1 MNTRRSCEEGD
12 MLKRY
17 LFISNSSKP
26 TKEKAMSRDIIS
38 LGNVRKPC
46 IETAHEMG
54 YEIWIGVNKEKP
66 EELKA
71 DTEYPVYFYDS
82 HTYRSLFAL
91 KDNRIAFRNAMNVL
105 KKGDFEVIHCNTP
118 IGGVIGRLCGKLA
131 KVPHVIYT
139 AHGFH
144 FYKGAPLFNRTV
156 LKWAE
161 MIMAHWTDVII
172 TMNQED
178 FEAAKKFKM
187 RNNGKVYYVPG
198 VGIDTELYRNV
209 AVDKASIR
217 SSLGLKKTDIVCI
230 SMGDLIPRKNYG
242 VAIKAIAEC
251 KNQNLHYLICGKG
264 LELENLQNLSREYGV
279 ENQIHFLGFRT
290 DIKELL
296 QAADIFLFTTLQEGM
311 PRSMM
316 EAMASGLPCI
326 ASKIRGNVDLLEDGK
341 GGYLVPVENV
351 SVIAEKLQELTSDV
365 NLRKKMSEHNLIR
378 IKDFDT
384 AKVKEIIGK
393 IYQEELG

>member
-1 MNTRRSCEEGD
+1 M
-12 MLKRY
+12 KRY

-38 LGNVRKPC
+38 LGSVRKPC
-46 IETAHEMG
+46 VETAHEMG
-54 YEIWIGVNKEKP
+54 YEIWIGVNRENP

-71 DTEYPVYFYDS
+71 DADYPVYFYDS
-82 HTYRSLFAL
+82 HTYRNLFAF
-91 KDNRIAFRNAMNVL
+91 KDNYLAFRNAMNIL
-105 KKGDFEVIHCNTP
+105 KKGGFDVIHCNTP

-131 KVPHVIYT
+131 KIPHVIYT

-144 FYKGAPLFNRTV
+144 FYKGSPLFNRTV

-178 FEAAKKFKM
+178 YEAAKKFKL

-198 VGIDTELYRNV
+198 VGINTDLYKNV
-209 AVDKASIR
+209 VVDKTSLK
-217 SSLGLKKTDIVCI
+217 SSLGLKETDIVCI

-251 KNQNLHYLICGKG
+251 KNPSLHYLICGKG
-264 LELENLQNLSREYGV
+264 PELEHLQNLSKELGI
-279 ENQIHFLGFRT
+279 ENQVHFLGFRT

-296 QAADIFLFTTLQEGM
+296 KAADIFLFTTLQEGL

-326 ASKIRGNVDLLEDGK
+326 ASEIRGNTDLLEGTD
-341 GGYLVPVENV
+341 GGYLC
-351 SVIAEKLQELTSDV
+351 AATDV
-365 NLRKKMSEHNLIR
+365 NAYAAALNLLANDRVLREKMGRNNLITIQR
-378 IKDFDT
+378 FST
-384 AKVKEIIGK
+384 ETVKEEIRK
-393 IYQEELG
+393 IYELELSNIRGDNP

>member
-1 MNTRRSCEEGD
+1 M
-12 MLKRY
+12 KRY

-26 TKEKAMSRDIIS
+26 TAEKAKSREIIL

-54 YEIWIGVNKEKP
+54 YEIWVGVNKDKP
-66 EELKA
+66 EELKSDA
-71 DTEYPVYFYDS
+71 DYPVYFYDS
-82 HTYRSLFAL
+82 HTYRNLFAF
-91 KDNRIAFRNAMNVL
+91 KDNCIAFRNAMRVL
-105 KKGDFEVIHCNTP
+105 KKGGFEVIHCNTP
-118 IGGVIGRLCGKLA
+118 IGGVIGRLCGKLL
-131 KVPHVIYT
+131 KVPHIIYT
-139 AHGFH
+139 VHGFH

-178 FEAAKKFKM
+178 YEAAKKFKL

-198 VGIDTELYRNV
+198 VGIDTDVYKNV
-209 AVDKASIR
+209 VVDKNKIR
-217 SSLGLKKTDIVCI
+217 SSLGLKDSDIVCI

-242 VAIKAIAEC
+242 VAIKTIAEC
-251 KNQNLHYLICGKG
+251 RNPNLHYLICGKG
-264 LELENLQNLSREYGV
+264 PELKNLQYLAKEKGI
-279 ENQIHFLGFRT
+279 ENQIHFLGYRI

-296 QAADIFLFTTLQEGM
+296 KVADIFMFTTLQEGM

-341 GGYLVPVENV
+341 GGYLVPVDDV
-351 SVIAEKLQELTSDV
+351 RVIADKLRKLALDTE
-365 NLRKKMSEHNLIR
+365 LRKKMSERNLIR

-393 IYQEELG
+393 IYREELV